1 MKREYIVTWRIELTA
16 ESPHDAVQKARK
28 MQLNPETNA
37 AFYEVAI
44 KWGVVT
50 DKDKS

>member
-1 MKREYIVTWRIELTA
+1 MEREYIVTWRVELTA

-28 MQLNPETNA
+28 IQLDPESYA
-37 AFYEVAI
+37 DFYEVAI

-50 DKDKS
+50 GKDRS